1 MERVDAASSLL
12 YKGYRYP
19 VEIISYCVW
28 LYHRFPLSFREVEE
42 MMMERG
48 MIVSYETIRAWC
60 RTFGSDLRERAASPS
75 APARWDFRRVGVG
88 RG

>member
-1 MERVDAASSLL
+1 
-12 YKGYRYP
+12 

-48 MIVSYETIRAWC
+48 VIVSYETIR
-60 RTFGSDLRERAASPS
+60 GGAARLGRPMRMDCAVASH
-75 APARWDFRRVGVG
+75 APG
-88 RG
+88 